1 MTVRYC
7 NLLKSADTTD
17 VFQFLPALPILS
29 QTSAPLLFCPS
40 FSVLFFSTGL
50 VYFESLSQFSRFN
63 QVWTSLATSATVQ
76 YYTWYTYIHSQFSEP
91 VLYGFSVPPIA
102 PALQD
107 DLTRLLCANPRA
119 QLVHGREILFL
130 EATHQLVLSHKWLL
144 VTKIYLQLWVKS
156 IHYFFTPR
164 ASRSS
169 SESPVFTSHPR
180 GIISIPTPAA
190 MPTMPSPSADRTAVH
205 HRFLP

>member
-17 VFQFLPALPILS
+17 VFQFQPALPSLS
-29 QTSAPLLFCPS
+29 QTSAPLLFCPTL
-40 FSVLFFSTGL
+40 SVLFFQLDSCTSSRYRNFQDSTKFGRAKQRAL
-50 VYFESLSQFSRFN
+50 L
-63 QVWTSLATSATVQ
+63 
-76 YYTWYTYIHSQFSEP
+76 YYTRYTYIHSQFSEP

-102 PALQD
+102 PAFQNN
-107 DLTRLLCANPRA
+107 LTRLLCANPRA

-130 EATHQLVLSHKWLL
+130 EAIHQLVLSHKWLL